1 MAFIQNFFDR
11 IIPVVKADE
20 GDDDELVDPQKVL
33 RETCSQQKKC
43 RELQDRL
50 TTCND
55 RVNSR
60 KNTEET
66 CMEELV
72 DLVQCV
78 DHCVS
83 KTLFSK
89 LK

>member
-1 MAFIQNFFDR
+1 MAFIQKFMASLV
-11 IIPVVKADE
+11 PTVKADE
-20 GDDDELVDPQKVL
+20 EEAELVDPQKVI
-33 RETCSQQKKC
+33 REECSLQPKC
-43 RELQDRL
+43 AKLQDKL

-60 KNTEET
+60 KQTAET
-66 CMEELV
+66 CLEEILDYV
-72 DLVQCV
+72 HCV
-78 DHCVS
+78 DHCAA

>member
-1 MAFIQNFFDR
+1 MSFIQSFFER
-11 IIPVVKADE
+11 IIPVVKADD
-20 GDDDELVDPQKVL
+20 GDDELVDPQKVL
-33 RETCSQQKKC
+33 RETCGQQKKC
-43 RELQDRL
+43 IELQNRL
-50 TTCND
+50 NTCND

-66 CMEELV
+66 CLEEIV

-78 DHCVS
+78 DHCVA